1 MDADEFW
8 RLIDE
13 ARAGCDPEEVDG
25 EGIAANAV
33 ELLAGRPAEE
43 ILDAHRLLEDR
54 LAGSYVAP
62 LWAAGYVAN
71 GGCSD
76 DGFEYFRGWL
86 VTRGREVF
94 ERALADPDSLA
105 DVPSVRAAARTG
117 WDLECEA
124 TLGITRDA
132 YERATGAPMPDGVWQ
147 GSYPDLGGEFWFDYS
162 DSARLARLLP
172 RLTALY
178 ADED

>member
-13 ARAGCDPEEVDG
+13 ARAESGPEDADAEK
-25 EGIAANAV
+25 IAAKAV
-33 ELLAGRPAEE
+33 ELFAQLPAEE

-62 LWAAGYVAN
+62 LWAAGYVIN

-86 VTRGREVF
+86 LTCGKEVF
-94 ERALADPDSLA
+94 ERATADPDSLA
-105 DVPSVRAAARTG
+105 DVPAVQAAARSG
-117 WDLECEA
+117 WELECETA
-124 TLGITRDA
+124 RGITREA
-132 YERATGAPMPDGVWQ
+132 YEQATGGPLPAGVWQ
-147 GSYPDLGGEFWFDYS
+147 GSYPDLGGDYWFDYS
-162 DSARLARLLP
+162 DGARLARLLP
-172 RLTALY
+172 RLTALH
-178 ADED
+178 AAEA